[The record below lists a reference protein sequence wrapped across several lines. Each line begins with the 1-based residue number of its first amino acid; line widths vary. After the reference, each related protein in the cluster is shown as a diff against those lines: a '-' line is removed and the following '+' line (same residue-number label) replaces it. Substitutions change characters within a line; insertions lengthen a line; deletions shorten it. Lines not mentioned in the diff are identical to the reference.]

1 LVFLSLLR
9 GTGSACFLRTKH
21 GGTPIRCQRQQ
32 ARSRSAAVSSATSDV
47 FQRQEGNPDVT
58 NLLLRLYI
66 AGPSAT
72 SRRAEQNLLRLQ
84 DVAKAKDGLEV
95 EVIDVLRNPE
105 LDEQAAIIATPTL
118 AYEHPIRPRRIVGDL
133 SDVDRI
139 LDFLGIE
146 SEGNK
151 V

>member
-1 LVFLSLLR
+1 VFPD
-9 GTGSACFLRTKH
+9 TIQ
-21 GGTPIRCQRQQ
+21 GGVRMRCQGQR
-32 ARSRSAAVSSATSDV
+32 ARCEVEPRLIGGARC
-47 FQRQEGNPDVT
+47 FQRKKGESHVT
-58 NLLLRLYI
+58 SLLLRLYI

-84 DVAKAKDGLEV
+84 DAAKANNGVEV

-105 LDEQAAIIATPTL
+105 LAEQAAIIATPTL
-118 AYEHPIRPRRIVGDL
+118 AYEHPVRPRRIIGDL
-133 SDVDRI
+133 SDVERV

-151 V
+151 A

>member
-1 LVFLSLLR
+1 MAGIADTPPRLARAVR
-9 GTGSACFLRTKH
+9 GQPRFIGD
-21 GGTPIRCQRQQ
+21 
-32 ARSRSAAVSSATSDV
+32 DV
-47 FQRQEGNPDVT
+47 FQRQEGDSDVT

-84 DVAKAKDGLEV
+84 DIAKAKNGLEV
-95 EVIDVLRNPE
+95 EVIDVLKNPE
-105 LDEQAAIIATPTL
+105 LAEQAAIIATPTL
-118 AYEHPIRPRRIVGDL
+118 AYEHPVRPRRIIGDL
-133 SDVDRI
+133 SEVERV

-151 V
+151 A

>member
-1 LVFLSLLR
+1 L
-9 GTGSACFLRTKH
+9 A
-21 GGTPIRCQRQQ
+21 TPV
-32 ARSRSAAVSSATSDV
+32 A
-47 FQRQEGNPDVT
+47 FQCLEGDSDVT

-84 DVAKAKDGLEV
+84 DVAKAKNGLEV
-95 EVIDVLRNPE
+95 EVIDVLENPE
-105 LDEQAAIIATPTL
+105 LAEQAAIIATPTL
-118 AYEHPIRPRRIVGDL
+118 AYEHPIRPRRIIGDL
-133 SDVDRI
+133 SDVERV

-151 V
+151 A